1 MFQKKVELN
10 IFLAY
15 YVILFWIIVMS
26 ENIFK
31 WTLKNY
37 HNHNIV
43 DELKI

>member
-1 MFQKKVELN
+1 MFQNKVELN

-31 WTLKNY
+31 WTF
-37 HNHNIV
+37 
-43 DELKI
+43 